1 MDKSIQMLPIFPIY
15 FILNY
20 EFSKNYSE
28 VNSCPTLIIFE
39 LTQIELKEIILC
51 NCNIVKYDK
60 LFENT
65 QVKHKTEFISS

>member
-1 MDKSIQMLPIFPIY
+1 MDKSIQTLPIFPIC

-51 NCNIVKYDK
+51 N
-60 LFENT
+60 F
-65 QVKHKTEFISS
+65 QHR